1 MSWYIIMLIVML
13 GVMVGM
19 EFWFEKKEQELES
32 IIRRQQKKIN
42 KQRAMS
48 EKQDAIIQSLK
59 LHLDKQN
66 KTIIWLTES
75 RQKEEENTNI

>member
-66 KTIIWLTES
+66 KTIIWLSEN
-75 RQKEEENTNI
+75 RQREE